1 MQVVVANQVQK
12 NVRAK
17 NIKGK
22 KKHVEMDREENSR
35 IVWDFLFS

>member
-22 KKHVEMDREENSR
+22 KNMLKW
-35 IVWDFLFS
+35 IGKKIQG